1 MFTRVV
7 DCILRPE
14 KRGEFNTVLRDQI
27 LPSVRKQPGF
37 VNLIG
42 LTSHER
48 PDHALAITF
57 WKTKEDADRFYLT
70 SAPMMDYLR
79 PLVSYEP
86 FVEHFTLDAAV
97 FQIAASGKAA

>member
-7 DCILRPE
+7 DCILKPE

-57 WKTKEDADRFYLT
+57 WNTKEDADRFYLT
-70 SAPMMDYLR
+70 AAPMMDFLR
-79 PLVSYEP
+79 PLVSHEP
-86 FVEHFTLDAAV
+86 FVEHFTLDATM
-97 FQIAASGKAA
+97 FGIASTGKAA

>member
-1 MFTRVV
+1 MFARVV
-7 DCILRPE
+7 DCILKPE
-14 KRGEFNTVLRDQI
+14 KRGEFNTVIHDQI
-27 LPSVRKQPGF
+27 LPIVRKQPGF

-70 SAPMMDYLR
+70 AAPMMDHLR
-79 PLVSYEP
+79 SLVTNEP
-86 FVEHFTLDAAV
+86 FSEHFTVDATM
-97 FQIAASGKAA
+97 FEIASAGKAA